1 MNDLLIGLVGAMLA
15 TNQPLAVSNLVQQ
28 HTGVSVTM
36 VNPNDPAEQ
45 ELQKLMAE
53 DDEATTEVDK
63 WIREDSNF
71 ANAGA
76 GESKDDLRKRILD
89 RLAQVRKDYED
100 FVRRNPDFARG
111 RLAYGSF
118 LNDIGEEDAA
128 SGQYEIASQL
138 DPKNPAAWNNL
149 ANYFGEHGPLTNAF
163 IDYARAI
170 ELNPAEPV
178 YYQNFATT
186 VYLYRKDAREFFG
199 INEQQVFDKAIALY
213 RKAIQLD
220 PDNFPLATDYAQSYY
235 GIKPMRT
242 NDALVA
248 WTNALQ
254 IAGDE
259 AEREGIYIHLARV
272 KISIGRFDEARAQL
286 DAVTNAGYTDLK
298 NRLERSLVQH
308 EHPETNAAVVPANSS
323 VSTNAAVAPV
333 SVP

>member
-1 MNDLLIGLVGAMLA
+1 MLA
-15 TNQPLAVSNLVQQ
+15 TNSTVVAISNEVQSA
-28 HTGVSVTM
+28 TGISLPVVD
-36 VNPNDPAEQ
+36 PKDPAEMALHQIMLDDDAVMDDVQKMIQ
-45 ELQKLMAE
+45 ENNAFAAHGAGQSKEELNRRIRARFDVVRKEYEDLVQKYPNSARCHLAFGTYLNDVGQE
-53 DDEATTEVDK
+53 DEAAVE
-63 WIREDSNF
+63 
-71 ANAGA
+71 
-76 GESKDDLRKRILD
+76 
-89 RLAQVRKDYED
+89 YEKS
-100 FVRRNPDFARG
+100 R
-111 RLAYGSF
+111 
-118 LNDIGEEDAA
+118 
-128 SGQYEIASQL
+128 QL
-138 DPKNPAAWNNL
+138 DPKNPAVWNNL

>member
-1 MNDLLIGLVGAMLA
+1 M
-15 TNQPLAVSNLVQQ
+15 
-28 HTGVSVTM
+28 
-36 VNPNDPAEQ
+36 PARASPR
-45 ELQKLMAE
+45 M
-53 DDEATTEVDK
+53 
-63 WIREDSNF
+63 IC
-71 ANAGA
+71 ANA
-76 GESKDDLRKRILD
+76 S
-89 RLAQVRKDYED
+89 
-100 FVRRNPDFARG
+100 
-111 RLAYGSF
+111 ST
-118 LNDIGEEDAA
+118 
-128 SGQYEIASQL
+128 
-138 DPKNPAAWNNL
+138 AWNNL